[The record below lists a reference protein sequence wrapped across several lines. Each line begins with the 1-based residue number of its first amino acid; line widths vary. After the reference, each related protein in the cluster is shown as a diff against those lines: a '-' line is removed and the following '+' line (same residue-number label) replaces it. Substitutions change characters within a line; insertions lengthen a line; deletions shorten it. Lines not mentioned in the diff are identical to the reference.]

1 MRRALIC
8 PRHSTGGWPP
18 CHHYLLLI
26 VPHCRTAARP
36 LTACLSRLRSLMI
49 GLMYLGLGEERDQS
63 SINSRVS
70 VLFFVAAFLVFMSV
84 AVLPFFVQERAIF
97 LRERGNGYYSVPAFV
112 LSQFVCSLPG
122 TPLHL
127 AMLMVHG
134 GSSGGEEMVAG
145 LVTANVDVVGGGLVV
160 IVT

>member
-1 MRRALIC
+1 
-8 PRHSTGGWPP
+8 
-18 CHHYLLLI
+18 
-26 VPHCRTAARP
+26 
-36 LTACLSRLRSLMI
+36 
-49 GLMYLGLGEERDQS
+49 MYLGLGEERDQS